1 MDRKEAI
8 DILNDERIVI
18 WTEPHEEEI
27 ARKQNEAID
36 MAIEALQVKTDGDLI
51 SRQDAFN
58 LFMQRAKEFKGIK
71 GDLGGAC
78 SGAAKLIKKLPSAG
92 AKTF

>member
-18 WTEPHEEEI
+18 WTEPDEEEI

-36 MAIEALQVKTDGDLI
+36 MAIEALSECAKGGDEMFVEAFIFHLGSQVTPWDTT
-51 SRQDAFN
+51 
-58 LFMQRAKEFKGIK
+58 LFKN
-71 GDLGGAC
+71 
-78 SGAAKLIKKLPSAG
+78 
-92 AKTF
+92 